1 MVDSAC
7 AEHIF
12 SRYAEWTPMYQIP
25 MRPPSKARRAA
36 AMAALAAML
45 AAAPSRGD
53 DLLQPVDQVDRIVI
67 EKALRKLTLVKND
80 QPVRS
85 YRVAL
90 GAQPTGHK
98 RREGDARTPEGV
110 YEIDARNPR
119 SDFFLSLRISYPN
132 EADVARARAAG
143 EDPGGQIMIH
153 GLRNGFGWLGDRHQ
167 RRDWTDGC
175 VAVTNSEMLEIWRLV
190 DLGTPVEIR
199 P

>member
-1 MVDSAC
+1 ML
-7 AEHIF
+7 
-12 SRYAEWTPMYQIP
+12 Q
-25 MRPPSKARRAA
+25 PSKARRI
-36 AMAALAAML
+36 AALAAL
-45 AAAPSRGD
+45 AVALTANPARAD
-53 DLLQPVDQVDRIVI
+53 DPLQPGDHVDRIVI
-67 EKALRKLTLVKND
+67 EKALRKLTLVKGD
-80 QPVRS
+80 RPVRS

-98 RREGDARTPEGV
+98 RREGDERTPEGI
-110 YEIDARNPR
+110 YSIDARNPR

-132 EADVARARAAG
+132 ETDVARARAAG

-167 RRDWTDGC
+167 RSDWTDGC